1 MHYPSPTGFLGII
14 VLCNPMIQDPDSKR
28 TGNRFLAITL
38 PLILINATVANL
50 LTNQVVSVAYA
61 DRIALVKDDSAIIAE
76 ATDATTEEVSETA
89 IGNDSQPVITTYI
102 VKSGDTL
109 SGIAEKFGISV
120 NTIRWANDL
129 TAKTSKIQIGDELTI
144 LPVTGV
150 EYTVKKGDTLSGIA
164 HKYNVSQDDILAYND
179 IDADAIKVG
188 TKLILP
194 NAEPITPKTVSAPKK
209 VTTPT
214 APATKT
220 TSPDTGDDSDNTPT
234 TSGYTVPVHGILTQ
248 GIHDVNAVDFGVP
261 AGTSVVAFKSGTVI
275 VAKSSG
281 YNGGYGNFIVINHE
295 GACQTQYSHLSSI
308 KVSVGDT
315 VSAGDLI
322 ALSGN
327 TGRSTG
333 PHLHFNVRNCGGN
346 PFAKFKKGTQ
356 F

>member
-1 MHYPSPTGFLGII
+1 
-14 VLCNPMIQDPDSKR
+14 MIQDSDSKR

-61 DRIALVKDDSAIIAE
+61 DRLTLVKDDSAVIGE

-89 IGNDSQPVITTYI
+89 IGDDTQPVITTYV
-102 VKSGDTL
+102 VKPGDTL

-164 HKYNVSQDDILAYND
+164 HKYDVSQDDILAYND
-179 IDADAIKVG
+179 IEANAIKVG

-194 NAEPITPKTVSAPKK
+194 NAEPIAPKVAPAPKK
-209 VTTPT
+209 VATTA
-214 APATKT
+214 APAAKT
-220 TSPDTGDDSDNTPT
+220 TSTDTDADDAPT

-248 GIHDVNAVDFGVP
+248 GIHDGNAVDFGVP
-261 AGTSVVAFKSGTVI
+261 TGTSVVAFKSGTVI

-281 YNGGYGNFIVINHE
+281 YNGGYGNYIVINHE
-295 GACQTQYSHLSSI
+295 GACQTQYSHLSSV
-308 KVSVGDT
+308 KVSVGDS

-333 PHLHFNVRNCGGN
+333 PHLHFNARNCGGN